1 MKFDYFFTFKFILKR
16 SMKKIILAITLFI
29 GIYVSAQKNWSIEEC
44 IDYAAKNN
52 LTILRNIKTEELA
65 QKDVEQASF
74 NWLPTVSGYAD
85 NKMNVGSFHPSIQ
98 KGYYQFS
105 SGFGVQSQV
114 NLYSGGVVK
123 LQKEKSAI
131 DLEASKINTA
141 TTINDIS
148 IQIANYY
155 LAVLLNKELKQV
167 AQGNLD
173 LSKKMQ
179 DQAYKKYSAGTIS
192 RAVYVQSEA
201 EVAANVKNVT
211 NAQIEIER
219 SLFNLAML
227 LQLKDYRGFDIV
239 DVVLPNSITNE
250 LYDLDEILEMAYSL
264 QPAIKLAELQ
274 LASAKKSTEIT
285 KSYLKPKVTGTY
297 SLGTSYADYF
307 NKNLTSTS
315 FFDQWKEN
323 IVNVFGVSV
332 SFPIWNQY
340 SYKINIQK
348 ALINEDQSMINYLFE
363 KQRVLENVQSA
374 YFEVNSA
381 YAALEASREAVRYA
395 EISYDFAEK
404 SYVAGVINMYD
415 YNKSRNDLMVARS
428 QMLQDKYNFI
438 FKQKVL
444 DFYAGKE
451 IVL

>member
-1 MKFDYFFTFKFILKR
+1 MR
-16 SMKKIILAITLFI
+16 KIILAFTFCIGTL
-29 GIYVSAQKNWSIEEC
+29 VSAQKNWSIEEC
-44 IDYAAKNN
+44 INYASQNN
-52 LTILRNIKTEELA
+52 LTVLRNIKSEELA
-65 QKDVEQASF
+65 SKDLEQASF

-85 NKMNVGSFHPSIQ
+85 NKINIGSFHPLIQ

-105 SGFGVQSQV
+105 SSFGVQSQV
-114 NLYSGGVVK
+114 NLYSGGIVK
-123 LQKEKSAI
+123 LQQEKSAI

-155 LAVLLNKELKQV
+155 LAVLLNKELKDV

-173 LSKKMQ
+173 LAKQMQ
-179 DQAYKKYSAGTIS
+179 DQSLKKLNAGTI
-192 RAVYVQSEA
+192 AKALYVQAEA

-211 NAQIEIER
+211 NAQIEIDR

-227 LQLKDYRGFDIV
+227 LQLKDYRGFNIL
-239 DVVLPNSITNE
+239 DVTLPNSVANE
-250 LYDLDEILEMAYSL
+250 LYDLDEVLETAYNR

-274 LASAKKSTEIT
+274 LESAKKSTEIYKT
-285 KSYLKPKVTGTY
+285 YLKPKISGTY

-307 NKNLTSTS
+307 NKSLTSNS
-315 FFDQWKEN
+315 FFNQWKEN
-323 IVNVFGVSV
+323 IVNTVGVSV

-340 SYKINIQK
+340 SNKINIQK
-348 ALINEDQSMINYLFE
+348 ALINEDQSTINYLAE
-363 KQRVLENVQSA
+363 KQQVLQNVQGA

-381 YAALEASREAVRYA
+381 FAAFEASRESVRYA
-395 EISYDFAEK
+395 EISYDFAQK
-404 SYVAGVINMYD
+404 SYTAGVINMYD
-415 YNKSRNDLMVARS
+415 FNKSRNDLMIARS

-444 DFYAGKE
+444 DFYAGRE
-451 IVL
+451 IRL